1 MPIVLKNKKK
11 ESEAVEV
18 KKEPDYQFF
27 YLEDRYLNFNNIV
40 SIKKDRDYENLME
53 ITYAHP
59 LLDYDLLDYDYHGS
73 GTRIYKTKYETFT
86 IGIFWF
92 DKYLKPYLDSKT
104 LKIK

>member
-11 ESEAVEV
+11 ESEVVEV

-40 SIKKDRDYENLME
+40 SIKKHKEYKDLME

-59 LLDYDLLDYDYHGS
+59 RLDYDYNGGGS
-73 GTRIYKTKYETFT
+73 RIYKTKYETFT

>member
-1 MPIVLKNKKK
+1 MPVILKNKKK
-11 ESEAVEV
+11 ESEVVEV

-27 YLEDRYLNFNNIV
+27 YLEGKYLNFNNIV
-40 SIKKDRDYENLME
+40 SIKHKEYENLME

-59 LLDYDLLDYDYHGS
+59 RLYYDYHGGDS
-73 GTRIYKTKYETFT
+73 KIYKTKYETFT
-86 IGIFWF
+86 IGNFWF

>member
-11 ESEAVEV
+11 ESEDVEV

-40 SIKKDRDYENLME
+40 SIKKHKYEDLME

-59 LLDYDLLDYDYHGS
+59 RLDYDYHGGGS
-73 GTRIYKTKYETFT
+73 RIYKTKYETFT